1 MIVAP
6 ADHTF
11 YYYNGYVDQTSSH
24 ASQLAK
30 SVCFFSPIQFLFWYD
45 RPAMAKDEPEL
56 EFWKHLP
63 TTWDETK
70 VLHSKIGSYAVIAR
84 RKSRDWFIGCLNAV
98 EPRTLDVALDFL
110 PEGQRFVA
118 YIYRDDTSV
127 PTSTKVG
134 IERRHVS
141 SKTVLKVSMR
151 KQGGVAIRIAPRK
164 AD

>member
-1 MIVAP
+1 MHARLSLPHIP
-6 ADHTF
+6 ATF
-11 YYYNGYVDQTSSH
+11 MKLFFYRPVTLLLLVVVLLP
-24 ASQLAK
+24 LAVQ
-30 SVCFFSPIQFLFWYD
+30 S
-45 RPAMAKDEPEL
+45 
-56 EFWKHLP
+56 
-63 TTWDETK
+63 
-70 VLHSKIGSYAVIAR
+70 
-84 RKSRDWFIGCLNAV
+84 
-98 EPRTLDVALDFL
+98 EPRTLDVALGFL

-151 KQGGVAIRIAPRK
+151 KQGGVAIRITPRK